1 MYASIQ
7 DMKNRIIEVLE
18 PELQA
23 TDPNYNADLLEAKAD
38 QTLEEAQVIRNY
50 AQVGYSEQ
58 TILAD
63 MSTGLPVFINVTRYD
78 YNKIGAEGQSQ
89 YSGDGESLHYLDRG
103 KMWNGWMPLARIQ

>member
-1 MYASIQ
+1 MYASLEE
-7 DMKNRIIEVLE
+7 MKDKIISVLK

-23 TDPNYNADLLEAKAD
+23 TDPNFKEDLLVAKAQ

-50 AQVGYSEQ
+50 ARTNYSET

-63 MSTGLPVFINVTRYD
+63 MSNALPVFINVTRYD

-89 YSGDGESLHYLDRG
+89 YSGDGENLHYIDRG
-103 KMWNGWMPLARIQ
+103 KMWNGWIPLARVQ